1 MKQNYGPLAESLRE
15 QAGRYVSF
23 ARRSNNLR
31 DIVRLIAMASALEH
45 AARKLVSATDADLS
59 DIAQKLNAGARLA
72 TECSLLPPET
82 QFTGATPP
90 TEPANLVTSL
100 SRGDANRMT
109 TGADIK
115 SMWKMVAMLPR
126 PGGKS

>member
-1 MKQNYGPLAESLRE
+1 VKQNYRPLAESLRD
-15 QAGRYVSF
+15 QAGIYVSF
-23 ARRSNNLR
+23 ARRSNSLR

-45 AARKLVSATDADLS
+45 AARKLGSATDADLS

-72 TECSLLPPET
+72 AEYSLLLTET
-82 QFTGATPP
+82 QSTGVTPP
-90 TEPANLVTSL
+90 TEPANLVTSPK
-100 SRGDANRMT
+100 RDANRMT

-115 SMWKMVAMLPR
+115 SMWKMLAMFPR